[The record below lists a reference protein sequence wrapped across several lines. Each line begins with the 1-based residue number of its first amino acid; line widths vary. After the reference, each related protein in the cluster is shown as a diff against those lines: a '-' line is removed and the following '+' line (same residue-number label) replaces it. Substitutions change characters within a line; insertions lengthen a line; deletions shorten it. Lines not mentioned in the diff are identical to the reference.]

1 MGTEEAIKDEMRR
14 VWASVLGGEGEVM
27 RAAMASLKSR
37 CEESR
42 TRGSSKKAMEALGGC
57 M

>member
-42 TRGSSKKAMEALGGC
+42 TRGSSKKAMEALGGY